1 MNYLFVFIG
10 AGFGGGLRF
19 FISNLTVK
27 YIPPTY
33 FLLSTLIVNILGS
46 ILLGYLIFG
55 LYEKN
60 LISDNLKLLIGVGF
74 CGGLTTFSTFSFESF
89 VLLKDAQFLAAALN
103 IFLNVLFT
111 LLGVYIAY
119 TLSK

>member
-10 AGFGGGLRF
+10 AGLGGSLRY

-27 YIPPTY
+27 YLPSAY
-33 FLLSTLIVNILGS
+33 FLISTVSVNILGS

-60 LISDNLKLLIGVGF
+60 LITDNLKLLIGVGF
-74 CGGLTTFSTFSFESF
+74 CGGLTTFSTFSLESF
-89 VLLKDAQFLAAALN
+89 VLMKDGQFFMAALN
-103 IFLNVLFT
+103 ILFNVFLT
-111 LLGVYIAY
+111 LLGVYFAY